1 MQAKQATRVTH
12 PQLTAIA
19 DSDPHFNISFAFK
32 RIADGS
38 MDHSC
43 AQEIAQNFRIAAE
56 SLVIVLQDAM
66 ESTYEGANKVDRFTV
81 LQTVSDLMEAANTL
95 DKLCME
101 A

>member
-1 MQAKQATRVTH
+1 MQAKQATRVTR
-12 PQLTAIA
+12 LDAIA
-19 DSDPHFNISFAFK
+19 GSDPHFNISFAFK

-43 AQEIAQNFRIAAE
+43 AQNFRIAAE